1 MYLSALIKI
10 IENWHYLFHRY
21 LRVVTMKKINIHIV
35 NAQHSQACFKI
46 LCKLFPAKTAFVHMT
61 HFRVTALCGNTN
73 FITIVSGFEPSAYY
87 SLAGIV
93 TILQPVAV
101 NSCGIDTPAAKLY
114 IFVEKLKIHIVTIVS
129 LKTCRT
135 KSQGRDFHFIS
146 VVFQHIAYHVLFPL
160 GIQFPILFIITMSS
174 NILLYHIKRTFSTEF
189 C

>member
-1 MYLSALIKI
+1 
-10 IENWHYLFHRY
+10 
-21 LRVVTMKKINIHIV
+21 MKKINIHIV

-87 SLAGIV
+87 ALAGIV

-114 IFVEKLKIHIVTIVS
+114 IFVEKLKIHIVTIVP

-146 VVFQHIAYHVLFPL
+146 LPPWHTISYTIYHHYV
-160 GIQFPILFIITMSS
+160 
-174 NILLYHIKRTFSTEF
+174 
-189 C
+189 